1 MSPKEARVVESK
13 SRQYE
18 DARFPVEGMAST
30 QSGHDEID
38 LFELLETI
46 WQGRLK
52 IALVALLCI
61 LLGAAYAFT
70 ATQWFETNFKI
81 SASKAEVFYGVNNS
95 ELVKVTPQTAL
106 QDVRQK
112 LLSAENFKGFYL
124 ESNVA
129 QELLMLPENVTKE
142 QFAYS
147 VFDSQIAEI
156 VMKIKKGEDKP
167 LNSLVEF
174 KYTYPKVVEGDQLLT
189 AYLNWSD
196 ALVKSEWVA
205 TFNKTRENELL
216 LNQKKMQT
224 MLNEYNK
231 DIEIKGV
238 QSSESH
244 KYKRIVL
251 QDQLDALKEQLIKN
265 NQQRVLVLSENI
277 SIAKR
282 LGFKKPTTPA
292 DVKEIRDSSPV
303 SSSGVEIINS
313 EYSGLDKLPMYYR
326 GYESLEAEK
335 IELNNRKKDKFPS
348 TAIVDMEKQL
358 ALLEEDREIEK
369 LLNRE
374 NPQAFIKEYVALE
387 KRNAH
392 LNTLE
397 INVDGVELYELDA
410 KPMARQKSI
419 KPKKL
424 LILVLATFVGLMM
437 GALLVLILGAS
448 RKRKATA

>member
-1 MSPKEARVVESK
+1 MSPKEARVVESP

-18 DARFPVEGMAST
+18 DARFPVEGMAPT

-52 IALVALLCI
+52 IALVALLCM

-81 SASKAEVFYGVNNS
+81 SASKPEFFYGVNNS
-95 ELVKVTPQTAL
+95 ELVKVTPQSAL
-106 QDVRQK
+106 LETRQK
-112 LLSAENFKGFYL
+112 LLSAENFKEFYL
-124 ESNVA
+124 ESSVA
-129 QELLMLPENVTKE
+129 QELLILPENAIKE

-147 VFDSQIAEI
+147 VFNAQFQEV

-167 LNSLVEF
+167 LNPFVEF

-189 AYLNWSD
+189 AYLSWSD
-196 ALVKSEWVA
+196 ASVKSEWVA

-231 DIEIKGV
+231 DIEIKEV
-238 QSSESH
+238 QSSESY

-251 QDQLDALKEQLIKN
+251 QDQLKALKDQLIKK
-265 NQQRVLVLSENI
+265 NQQRVLVLNENI

-292 DVKEIRDSSPV
+292 DVKEIRSSSPV

-358 ALLEEDREIEK
+358 ALLEKDREIEK
-369 LLNRE
+369 LQNRE

-397 INVDGVELYELDA
+397 INVDGVELYELGA
-410 KPMARQKSI
+410 KPMASQGSI
-419 KPKKL
+419 KPKKM
-424 LILVLATFVGLMM
+424 LILVLAAFVGLMM
-437 GALLVLILGAS
+437 GTLLVLIQGAS
-448 RKRKATA
+448 RKRKATS

>member
-1 MSPKEARVVESK
+1 MSPKEARVVES
-13 SRQYE
+13 SGRQYD
-18 DARFPVEGMAST
+18 DARFPVEGMAPI

-38 LFELLETI
+38 LFELMETI

-52 IALVALLCI
+52 IALVALLCM

-112 LLSAENFKGFYL
+112 LLSAENFKEFYL
-124 ESNVA
+124 ESSLA
-129 QELLMLPENVTKE
+129 QELLILPENAIKE

-147 VFDSQIAEI
+147 VFDSQIAEV
-156 VMKIKKGEDKP
+156 VMKIKKGEDEP
-167 LNSLVEF
+167 LNPLVEF
-174 KYTYPKVVEGDQLLT
+174 KYTYPKVVAGDQLLT
-189 AYLNWSD
+189 AYLSWSD

-231 DIEIKGV
+231 DVEIKGV
-238 QSSESH
+238 QSSESY
-244 KYKRIVL
+244 KYKRIIL
-251 QDQLDALKEQLIKN
+251 RDQLKALKDQLIKK
-265 NQQRVLVLSENI
+265 NQQRVLVLNENI

-292 DVKEIRDSSPV
+292 DVKEIRSSSPV

-358 ALLEEDREIEK
+358 ALLEKDREIEK
-369 LLNRE
+369 LQNRE

-397 INVDGVELYELDA
+397 INVDGVKLYELDA
-410 KPMARQKSI
+410 KPMASQKSI

-424 LILVLATFVGLMM
+424 LILVLAAFVGLMM
-437 GALLVLILGAS
+437 GVLLVLIQGAS
-448 RKRKATA
+448 RKRKATL

>member
-1 MSPKEARVVESK
+1 MSPKEARVVESQ

-18 DARFPVEGMAST
+18 DARFPVEGMAPI

-61 LLGAAYAFT
+61 LLGGAYAFT
-70 ATQWFETNFKI
+70 ATQWFEANFKI
-81 SASKAEVFYGVNNS
+81 SASKPEIFYGVNNS
-95 ELVKVTPQTAL
+95 ELVKVTPQRAL
-106 QDVRQK
+106 QEVRQN
-112 LLSAENFKGFYL
+112 LLSAENFKEFYL
-124 ESNVA
+124 ESSVA
-129 QELLMLPENVTKE
+129 QELLMLPENATKE

-147 VFDSQIAEI
+147 VFNGHLEEV

-167 LNSLVEF
+167 LNPFVEF
-174 KYTYPKVVEGDQLLT
+174 KYTYPNVVEGDQLLA
-189 AYLNWSD
+189 AYLQWSD

-216 LNQKKMQT
+216 LNQKKMQK

-238 QSSESH
+238 QSSESY

-251 QDQLDALKEQLIKN
+251 QDQLKALKDLLIKK

-292 DVKEIRDSSPV
+292 DVKEIRNSSPV

-348 TAIVDMEKQL
+348 AAIVDMEKQL
-358 ALLEEDREIEK
+358 ALLEKDREIEK
-369 LLNRE
+369 LQNRE
-374 NPQAFIKEYVALE
+374 TPQAFIKEYVALE

-392 LNTLE
+392 LNTLQIE
-397 INVDGVELYELDA
+397 VDDVALYELDS
-410 KPMARQKSI
+410 KPMASQKSI

-424 LILVLATFVGLMM
+424 LILVLAAFLGLMM
-437 GALLVLILGAS
+437 GTLLVLIQGAS
-448 RKRKATA
+448 KKRKATA

>member
-1 MSPKEARVVESK
+1 MSPKEARVLESP
-13 SRQYE
+13 SRQYD
-18 DARFPVEGMAST
+18 DARFPVEGMAPI

-38 LFELLETI
+38 LFELMETI
-46 WQGRLK
+46 WEGRLK
-52 IALVALLCI
+52 IALVALLCM

-70 ATQWFETNFKI
+70 ATQWFETKFKI
-81 SASKAEVFYGVNNS
+81 SASKPEVFYGVNNS

-112 LLSAENFKGFYL
+112 LLSAENFKQFYL
-124 ESNVA
+124 ESSLA
-129 QELLMLPENVTKE
+129 QELLLLPEGAAKE

-147 VFDSQIAEI
+147 VFESQISEI
-156 VMKIKKGEDKP
+156 VMEIKKGEEKS
-167 LNSLVEF
+167 LNSLVEL
-174 KYTYPKVVEGDQLLT
+174 KYTYPKGVEGDQLLA
-189 AYLNWSD
+189 AYLSWSA
-196 ALVKSEWVA
+196 ALAKSEWVA
-205 TFNKTRENELL
+205 TFNNIRENVLL
-216 LNQKKMQT
+216 LNQKKMT
-224 MLNEYNK
+224 KMLNEYNK
-231 DIEIKGV
+231 DVEIKGL
-238 QSSESH
+238 QSSESY
-244 KYKRIVL
+244 KYKRIIL
-251 QDQLDALKEQLIKN
+251 QDQLGALKEQLIKK

-292 DVKEIRDSSPV
+292 DVKEIRSSSPI

-348 TAIVDMEKQL
+348 AAIVDMEQQL
-358 ALLEEDREIEK
+358 ALLEKDREIEK
-369 LLNRE
+369 LLSRE

-410 KPMARQKSI
+410 KPMASQRSI

-424 LILVLATFVGLMM
+424 LILVLAAFVGLMM
-437 GALLVLILGAS
+437 GTLLVLILGAS

>member
-1 MSPKEARVVESK
+1 MSPKEARVVESP

-18 DARFPVEGMAST
+18 DARFSVEGMAAA

-38 LFELLETI
+38 LFELMETI

-70 ATQWFETNFKI
+70 ATQWFETNFNI
-81 SASKAEVFYGVNNS
+81 SPSKPETFYGVNNS
-95 ELVKVTPQTAL
+95 ELVKVTPQKAL
-106 QDVRQK
+106 QEVRQK
-112 LLSAENFKGFYL
+112 LLSAENFNDFYL
-124 ESNVA
+124 ESSVA
-129 QELLMLPENVTKE
+129 QELLVLPENATKE

-147 VFDSQIAEI
+147 VFNNHFEE
-156 VMKIKKGEDKP
+156 VVVKVKKGEDKP
-167 LNSLVEF
+167 LNPFVEF
-174 KYTYPKVVEGDQLLT
+174 KYTYPKVVEGEQLLT
-189 AYLNWSD
+189 AYLSWSD
-196 ALVKSEWVA
+196 ALVRSEWVA

-216 LNQKKMQT
+216 LNQKKMQK

-231 DIEIKGV
+231 DIEVKGV
-238 QSSESH
+238 QSSESY

-251 QDQLDALKEQLIKN
+251 QDQLRALKNLLIKK
-265 NQQRVLVLSENI
+265 NQQRVLILGENI

-292 DVKEIRDSSPV
+292 DVKEIKSTSPV

-335 IELNNRKKDKFPS
+335 IELNNRNKDKFPS
-348 TAIVDMEKQL
+348 AAIVEMEKQL
-358 ALLEEDREIEK
+358 ALLERDRDFEK
-369 LLNRE
+369 LQNRDT
-374 NPQAFIKEYVALE
+374 PQAFIKEYVALE
-387 KRNAH
+387 KRNSH
-392 LNTLE
+392 LNTLQIE
-397 INVDGVELYELDA
+397 VDNVALYELDS
-410 KPMARQKSI
+410 KPMASQKSI

-424 LILVLATFVGLMM
+424 LILVLAAFVGLMM
-437 GALLVLILGAS
+437 GTLLVLIQGAS
-448 RKRKATA
+448 RKRKATL

>member
-1 MSPKEARVVESK
+1 MSPKEARVVESQ
-13 SRQYE
+13 SRQNEY
-18 DARFPVEGMAST
+18 ARFPVEGMPPI

-46 WQGRLK
+46 WQGSLK

-61 LLGAAYAFT
+61 LLGVAYAFT

-81 SASKAEVFYGVNNS
+81 SASKPEIFYGVNNS

-112 LLSAENFKGFYL
+112 LLSAENFKQFYL
-124 ESNVA
+124 ESKVA
-129 QELLMLPENVTKE
+129 QELLLLPEGAAKE
-142 QFAYS
+142 RFAYS
-147 VFDSQIAEI
+147 VFDSQISEI

-167 LNSLVEF
+167 LNPVVEF

-189 AYLNWSD
+189 AYLSWSD

-205 TFNKTRENELL
+205 TFNKIRENELL

-231 DIEIKGV
+231 DIEIKEV
-238 QSSESH
+238 QSSESY

-251 QDQLDALKEQLIKN
+251 QDQLKALKDQLIKK
-265 NQQRVLVLSENI
+265 NQQRVLVLNENI

-292 DVKEIRDSSPV
+292 DVKEIRSSSPV

-358 ALLEEDREIEK
+358 ALLEKDREIEK
-369 LLNRE
+369 LQNRE

-397 INVDGVELYELDA
+397 INVDGVELYELGA
-410 KPMARQKSI
+410 KPMASQGSI
-419 KPKKL
+419 KPKKM
-424 LILVLATFVGLMM
+424 LILVLAAFVGLMM
-437 GALLVLILGAS
+437 GTLLVLIQGAS
-448 RKRKATA
+448 RKRKATS

>member
-1 MSPKEARVVESK
+1 MSPKEARAVESQ

-18 DARFPVEGMAST
+18 DARFPVGGIEPA

-38 LFELLETI
+38 LFELMQTI
-46 WQGRLK
+46 WHGRLI
-52 IALVALLCI
+52 IALVALVCI

-81 SASKAEVFYGVNNS
+81 SASKPEVFYDVNNS
-95 ELVKVTPQTAL
+95 ELVKVTPQKAL
-106 QDVRQK
+106 QEVRQR
-112 LLSAENFKGFYL
+112 LLSAENFKEFYL
-124 ESNVA
+124 ESSVA
-129 QELLMLPENVTKE
+129 QELLMLPENATKE

-167 LNSLVEF
+167 LNPFVEF
-174 KYTYPKVVEGDQLLT
+174 KYTYPELVEGEQLLA
-189 AYLNWSD
+189 AYLSWSD
-196 ALVKSEWVA
+196 ALVRSEWVA
-205 TFNKTRENELL
+205 TFNKARENELL
-216 LNQKKMQT
+216 LNQKKMQK

-238 QSSESH
+238 QSSESY

-251 QDQLDALKEQLIKN
+251 QDQLRALKDLLIKK

-292 DVKEIRDSSPV
+292 DVKEIRSSSPV

-348 TAIVDMEKQL
+348 AAIVDMEKQL
-358 ALLEEDREIEK
+358 ALLEKDREIEK
-369 LLNRE
+369 LQNRE
-374 NPQAFIKEYVALE
+374 TPQAFIKEYVALE

-392 LNTLE
+392 LNTLQIE
-397 INVDGVELYELDA
+397 VDDVALYELDS
-410 KPMARQKSI
+410 KPMASQKSI

-424 LILVLATFVGLMM
+424 LILVLAAFLGLMM
-437 GALLVLILGAS
+437 GTLLVLIQGAS
-448 RKRKATA
+448 KKRKATA

>member
-1 MSPKEARVVESK
+1 MSPKEARVVES
-13 SRQYE
+13 SGRQFN
-18 DARFPVEGMAST
+18 DARFPVEGMAPI
-30 QSGHDEID
+30 QSSHDEID
-38 LFELLETI
+38 LFELMETI

-52 IALVALLCI
+52 IALVALLCM

-81 SASKAEVFYGVNNS
+81 SVSKAEVFYGVNNS
-95 ELVKVTPQTAL
+95 ELVDVTPQTAL
-106 QDVRQK
+106 QGVRQK
-112 LLSAENFKGFYL
+112 LLSAENFKDFYL
-124 ESNVA
+124 ESSVA
-129 QELLMLPENVTKE
+129 QELLILPENATKE

-147 VFDSQIAEI
+147 IFDSQISEI

-167 LNSLVEF
+167 LNPFVEF
-174 KYTYPKVVEGDQLLT
+174 KYTYPEVVEGDQLLT
-189 AYLNWSD
+189 AYLSWSD

-205 TFNKTRENELL
+205 TFNVTRENELL

-238 QSSESH
+238 QSSESY

-251 QDQLDALKEQLIKN
+251 HDQLKALKNQLIKK

-292 DVKEIRDSSPV
+292 DVKEIRSSSPV

-348 TAIVDMEKQL
+348 AAIVDMEKQL
-358 ALLEEDREIEK
+358 ALLEKDREIEK
-369 LLNRE
+369 LLSRE

-392 LNTLE
+392 LNTLQIE
-397 INVDGVELYELDA
+397 VDDVALYELDS
-410 KPMARQKSI
+410 KPMASQKSI

-424 LILVLATFVGLMM
+424 LILVLAAFVGLMM
-437 GALLVLILGAS
+437 GTLLVLLQGAS
-448 RKRKATA
+448 KKRKATL

>member
-1 MSPKEARVVESK
+1 MNPKEARVVESP

-18 DARFPVEGMAST
+18 DARFPVEGVAPT
-30 QSGHDEID
+30 QSSHDEID
-38 LFELLETI
+38 LFELMEYI
-46 WQGRLK
+46 WQGRFR

-61 LLGAAYAFT
+61 LLGAVYAFT
-70 ATQWFETNFKI
+70 ATQWFETSFKI
-81 SASKAEVFYGVNNS
+81 SPSKAESFFEVNSS
-95 ELVKVTPQTAL
+95 ELVKATPQKAL
-106 QDVRQK
+106 QEVRQK
-112 LLSAENFKGFYL
+112 LLSAENFKEFYL
-124 ESNVA
+124 ESILA
-129 QELLMLPENVTKE
+129 QELLKLPENANKE

-147 VFDSQIAEI
+147 VFNGRFEEV
-156 VMKIKKGEDKP
+156 VMKTKKGDGKP
-167 LNSLVEF
+167 LSPLVEF
-174 KYTYPKVVEGDQLLT
+174 KYTYPKLVEGDQLLA
-189 AYLNWSD
+189 AYLSWSG
-196 ALVKSEWVA
+196 ALVKSEWVT

-216 LNQKKMQT
+216 LNQKKMQK

-238 QSSESH
+238 QSSESY

-251 QDQLDALKEQLIKN
+251 QDQLKALKDLLIKK

-292 DVKEIRDSSPV
+292 DVKEIRSSSPV

-348 TAIVDMEKQL
+348 AAIVDMEKQL
-358 ALLEEDREIEK
+358 ALLEKDREIEK
-369 LLNRE
+369 LQNRE
-374 NPQAFIKEYVALE
+374 TPQAFIKKYVALE

-392 LNTLE
+392 LSTLQIE
-397 INVDGVELYELDA
+397 VNNVALYKLDS

-424 LILVLATFVGLMM
+424 LILVLAAFVGLMM
-437 GALLVLILGAS
+437 GTLLVLIQGAS
-448 RKRKATA
+448 KKRKATA

>member
-1 MSPKEARVVESK
+1 MSPKEARVVES
-13 SRQYE
+13 SGRQFN
-18 DARFPVEGMAST
+18 DARFPVEGMAPT

-52 IALVALLCI
+52 IALVALLCM

-81 SASKAEVFYGVNNS
+81 SASKPEFFYGVNNS
-95 ELVKVTPQTAL
+95 ELVKVTPQSAL
-106 QDVRQK
+106 LETRQK
-112 LLSAENFKGFYL
+112 LLSAENFKEFYL
-124 ESNVA
+124 ESSVA
-129 QELLMLPENVTKE
+129 QELLILPENAIKE

-147 VFDSQIAEI
+147 VFNAQFQEV

-167 LNSLVEF
+167 LNPFVEF

-189 AYLNWSD
+189 AYLSWSD
-196 ALVKSEWVA
+196 ASVKSEWVA
-205 TFNKTRENELL
+205 TFDKIRENELL

-238 QSSESH
+238 QSSESY

-251 QDQLDALKEQLIKN
+251 QDQLKALKNQLIKKN
-265 NQQRVLVLSENI
+265 KQRVLVLSENI

-292 DVKEIRDSSPV
+292 DVKEIRNSSPV

-348 TAIVDMEKQL
+348 AAIVDMEKQL
-358 ALLEEDREIEK
+358 ALLEKDREIEK
-369 LLNRE
+369 LQNRE
-374 NPQAFIKEYVALE
+374 TPQAFIKKYVALE

-392 LNTLE
+392 LNTLQIE
-397 INVDGVELYELDA
+397 VDDVALYELDA
-410 KPMARQKSI
+410 KPMASQKSI

-424 LILVLATFVGLMM
+424 LILVLAAFLGLMM
-437 GALLVLILGAS
+437 GTLLVLIQGAS
-448 RKRKATA
+448 KKRKATL

>member
-18 DARFPVEGMAST
+18 DARFPVEGMAPA

-38 LFELLETI
+38 LFALIETI
-46 WQGRLK
+46 WHGRLK

-61 LLGAAYAFT
+61 SLGAAYAFT

-81 SASKAEVFYGVNNS
+81 SASKPEVFYGVNNS
-95 ELVKVTPQTAL
+95 ELVKVTPQKAL
-106 QDVRQK
+106 QEVRQK
-112 LLSAENFKGFYL
+112 LLSAENFKEFYL

-129 QELLMLPENVTKE
+129 QELLMLPENATKE

-167 LNSLVEF
+167 LNPFVEF
-174 KYTYPKVVEGDQLLT
+174 KYTYPKLVEGEQLLA
-189 AYLNWSD
+189 AYLSWSD
-196 ALVKSEWVA
+196 ALVRSEWVM

-216 LNQKKMQT
+216 LNQKKMQK

-231 DIEIKGV
+231 DVEITEIG
-238 QSSESH
+238 SSESY

-251 QDQLDALKEQLIKN
+251 QDQLKALKDLLIKK

-292 DVKEIRDSSPV
+292 DVKEIRSSSPV

-348 TAIVDMEKQL
+348 AAIVDMEKQL
-358 ALLEEDREIEK
+358 ALLEKDREIEK
-369 LLNRE
+369 LQNRE
-374 NPQAFIKEYVALE
+374 TPQAFIKEYVALE
-387 KRNAH
+387 KRTAH
-392 LNTLE
+392 LNTLQIE
-397 INVDGVELYELDA
+397 VDDVALYELDS
-410 KPMARQKSI
+410 KPMASQKSI

-424 LILVLATFVGLMM
+424 LILVLAAFVGLMM
-437 GALLVLILGAS
+437 GTLLVLIQGAS

>member
-1 MSPKEARVVESK
+1 MSPKEARVVESS

-18 DARFPVEGMAST
+18 DARFPAEGVSPI
-30 QSGHDEID
+30 QSDHDEIN
-38 LFELLETI
+38 LFELLGTI

-81 SASKAEVFYGVNNS
+81 SASKPEIFYGVNNS
-95 ELVKVTPQTAL
+95 ELVKVTPQRAL
-106 QDVRQK
+106 QEVRQK
-112 LLSAENFKGFYL
+112 LSSAENFKEFYL
-124 ESNVA
+124 ESSVA
-129 QELLMLPENVTKE
+129 QELLMLPENATKE

-167 LNSLVEF
+167 LNPFVEF
-174 KYTYPKVVEGDQLLT
+174 KYTYPKLVEGEQLLA
-189 AYLNWSD
+189 AYLSWSD
-196 ALVKSEWVA
+196 ALVRSEWVM

-216 LNQKKMQT
+216 LNQKKMQK

-231 DIEIKGV
+231 DVEITEIG
-238 QSSESH
+238 SSESY

-251 QDQLDALKEQLIKN
+251 QDQLKALKDLLIKK

-292 DVKEIRDSSPV
+292 DVKEIRSSSPV

-348 TAIVDMEKQL
+348 AAIVDMEKQL
-358 ALLEEDREIEK
+358 ALLEKDREIEK
-369 LLNRE
+369 LQNRE
-374 NPQAFIKEYVALE
+374 TPQAFIKEYVALE

-392 LNTLE
+392 LSTLQIE
-397 INVDGVELYELDA
+397 VNDVALYKLDS

-424 LILVLATFVGLMM
+424 LILVLAAFVGLMM
-437 GALLVLILGAS
+437 GTLLVLILGAS